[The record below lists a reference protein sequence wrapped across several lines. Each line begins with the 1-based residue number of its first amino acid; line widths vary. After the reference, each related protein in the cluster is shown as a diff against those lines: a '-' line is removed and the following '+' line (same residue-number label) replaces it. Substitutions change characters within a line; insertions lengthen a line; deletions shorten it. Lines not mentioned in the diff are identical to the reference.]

1 MRLWGTL
8 LFGTALAGASLAYY
22 VRDRSEHTGQSY
34 LEVLRQLPS
43 EARRGYGEVRRRA
56 QLALGDGLQ
65 AARDREVQVDRA
77 LTVAAPHDTDPSY

>member
-1 MRLWGTL
+1 VRLWGTL
-8 LFGTALAGASLAYY
+8 IFGTALAGASLVYY

-43 EARRGYGEVRRRA
+43 EARRGFGDARRRA

-65 AARDREVQVDRA
+65 AARAREGQVDRA
-77 LTVAAPHDTDPSY
+77 LAQAAPRDAGLSY